1 MTDVAEAEKGKN
13 GDGKPQAGGGGLEN
27 AEDWKPP
34 ELGVESP
41 EQIAERQ
48 KIAARL
54 ALRNLSGPQKA
65 AIVIMAIGEER
76 ASKMFERMDNEEIKY
91 ISQAM
96 ATLGSQKSEVVEELL
111 VLFVSQFSSTGTVI
125 GGFEN
130 MERLLGTAMSAERAA
145 EIMGDIR
152 GPAGRTMWDKLA
164 HIQEVTLAAYLKNEY
179 PQTIAVVL
187 SKIVPDHA
195 ARVLAELPEDL
206 ASEVVARMLSGE
218 PVKKEILGTIETTL
232 ATEFM
237 TNLARTSRR
246 DSHEMMAEIFNNFD
260 RTTEGRIMAGL
271 EVKDKEGAERIK
283 ALMFTFE
290 DLMKLDP
297 GGVQTLLRDV
307 DKADLALGLKG
318 ATPELHDLFFGNMAE
333 RAGNILREE
342 MDTTGPVRLKDVEEA
357 QSKIVALAK
366 ELSEKGEIVIPEGGG
381 DDELV
386 Y

>member
-1 MTDVAEAEKGKN
+1 MTDTAEAQKKPEGQ
-13 GDGKPQAGGGGLEN
+13 GDSNPE
-27 AEDWKPP
+27 WKPP
-34 ELGVESP
+34 ELGVETP

-48 KIAARL
+48 RTAARL
-54 ALRNLSGPQKA
+54 ALRSLSGPQKA

-76 ASKMFERMDNEEIKY
+76 AAQMFQRMDNEEIKY

-96 ATLGSQKSEVVEELL
+96 ATLTSQKSEVVEELL
-111 VLFVSQFSSTGTVI
+111 VLFVSQFSSTGSVI

-130 MERLLGTAMSAERAA
+130 MERLLGSAMSSERAA

-164 HIQEVTLAAYLKNEY
+164 HIQEVTLASYLKNEY

-195 ARVLAELPEDL
+195 ARVLAELPEKV
-206 ASEVVARMLSGE
+206 ANEVVARMLSGE
-218 PVKKEILGTIETTL
+218 PVKKEILKTIEVTL
-232 ATEFM
+232 SKEFM
-237 TNLARTSRR
+237 ANLSRTSRR
-246 DSHEMMAEIFNNFD
+246 DSHEMMAEIFNSFD
-260 RTTEGRIMAGL
+260 RSTEGRLMAGL
-271 EVKDKEGAERIK
+271 EEIDKEGAEKIK

-307 DKADLALGLKG
+307 NKDDLAIGLKG
-318 ATPELHDLFFGNMAE
+318 ATPDLHDLFFGNMAE

-342 MDTTGPVRLKDVEEA
+342 MESTGPVRLKDVEEA
-357 QSKIVALAK
+357 QARIVAKAK
-366 ELSEKGEIVIPEGGG
+366 ELSEKGDIVIPEGGG

>member
-1 MTDVAEAEKGKN
+1 MTDVAEANKT
-13 GDGKPQAGGGGLEN
+13 EN
-27 AEDWKPP
+27 ETSEEWKPP
-34 ELGVESP
+34 ELGSESP

-48 KIAARL
+48 KVAARL

-76 ASKMFERMDNEEIKY
+76 AAQMFQRMDNEEIKY

-96 ATLGSQKSEVVEELL
+96 ATLTTQKSEVVEELL
-111 VLFVSQFSSTGTVI
+111 LHFVSQFSSTGTVI
-125 GGFEN
+125 GGFEQ
-130 MERLLGTAMSAERAA
+130 MEKLLGSSMSADRAA

-164 HIQEVTLAAYLKNEY
+164 HIQEATLAAYLKNEY

-187 SKIVPDHA
+187 TKIVPDHA
-195 ARVLAELPEDL
+195 ARVLGELPEEL

-218 PVKKEILGTIETTL
+218 PVKKEILQTIEKTL

-237 TNLARTSRR
+237 ANLARTSRR
-246 DSHEMMAEIFNNFD
+246 DAHEMMAEIFNNFD
-260 RTTEGRIMAGL
+260 KSTETKLMDGL
-271 EVKDKEGAERIK
+271 EQRDKEGAERIK

-297 GGVQTLLRDV
+297 SGVQTLLRDV
-307 DKADLALGLKG
+307 DKGDLAIALKG
-318 ATPELHDLFFGNMAE
+318 ATPEISDLFFNNMAE
-333 RAGNILREE
+333 RAASILREDME
-342 MDTTGPVRLKDVEEA
+342 TTGPVRLKDVEES
-357 QSKIVALAK
+357 QGKIVTKAK
-366 ELSEKGEIVIPEGGG
+366 ELSEKGDIVIPEGGG
-381 DDELV
+381 DDELI

>member
-1 MTDVAEAEKGKN
+1 MTDVAEAKDNENTNKGDIGSDN
-13 GDGKPQAGGGGLEN
+13 
-27 AEDWKPP
+27 WKPP
-34 ELGVESP
+34 ELGAETP

-48 KIAARL
+48 KVAARL

-76 ASKMFERMDNEEIKY
+76 AGEMFQRMDNEEIKY

-96 ATLGSQKSEVVEELL
+96 ATLTTQKSEVVEELL
-111 VLFVSQFSSTGTVI
+111 LYFVSQFSSTGTVI
-125 GGFEN
+125 GGFEQ
-130 MERLLGTAMSAERAA
+130 MEKLLGSSMSAERAA

-164 HIQEVTLAAYLKNEY
+164 HIQEATLAAYLKNEY

-187 SKIVPDHA
+187 TKIVPDHA
-195 ARVLAELPEDL
+195 ARVLGELPEEL

-218 PVKKEILGTIETTL
+218 PVKKEILQTIEKTL

-237 TNLARTSRR
+237 ANLARTSRR
-246 DSHEMMAEIFNNFD
+246 DAHEMMAEIFNNFD
-260 RTTEGRIMAGL
+260 KSTETKLMDGL
-271 EVKDKEGAERIK
+271 EKRDKEGADRIK

-297 GGVQTLLRDV
+297 SGVQTLLRDV
-307 DKADLALGLKG
+307 DKGDLAIALKG
-318 ATPELHDLFFGNMAE
+318 ATPEISELFFNNMAE
-333 RAGNILREE
+333 RAASILREDME
-342 MDTTGPVRLKDVEEA
+342 TTGPVRLKDVEES
-357 QSKIVALAK
+357 QGKIVAKAK
-366 ELSEKGEIVIPEGGG
+366 ELSEKGDIVIPEGGG
-381 DDELV
+381 DDELI

>member
-1 MTDVAEAEKGKN
+1 MTDVAEANKT
-13 GDGKPQAGGGGLEN
+13 EN
-27 AEDWKPP
+27 ETSEEWKPP
-34 ELGVESP
+34 ELGSESP

-48 KIAARL
+48 KVAARL

-76 ASKMFERMDNEEIKY
+76 AGEMFQRMDNEEIKY

-96 ATLGSQKSEVVEELL
+96 ATLTTQKSEVVEELL
-111 VLFVSQFSSTGTVI
+111 LHFVSQFSSTGTVI
-125 GGFEN
+125 GGFEQ
-130 MERLLGTAMSAERAA
+130 MEKLLGSSMSADRAA

-164 HIQEVTLAAYLKNEY
+164 HIQEATLAAYLKNEY

-187 SKIVPDHA
+187 TKIVPDHA
-195 ARVLAELPEDL
+195 ARVLGELPEEL

-218 PVKKEILGTIETTL
+218 PVKKEILQTIEKTL

-237 TNLARTSRR
+237 ANLARTSRR
-246 DSHEMMAEIFNNFD
+246 DAHEMMAEIFNNFD
-260 RTTEGRIMAGL
+260 KSTETKLMDGL
-271 EVKDKEGAERIK
+271 EQRDKEGAERIK

-297 GGVQTLLRDV
+297 SGVQTLLRDV
-307 DKADLALGLKG
+307 DKGDLAIALKG
-318 ATPELHDLFFGNMAE
+318 ATPEISDLFFNNMAE
-333 RAGNILREE
+333 RAASILREDME
-342 MDTTGPVRLKDVEEA
+342 TTGPVRLKDVEES
-357 QSKIVALAK
+357 QGKIVTKAK
-366 ELSEKGEIVIPEGGG
+366 ELSEKGDIVIPEGGG
-381 DDELV
+381 DDELI

>member
-1 MTDVAEAEKGKN
+1 MTDVAEANKT
-13 GDGKPQAGGGGLEN
+13 EN
-27 AEDWKPP
+27 ETSEEWKPP
-34 ELGVESP
+34 ELGSESP

-48 KIAARL
+48 KVAARL

-76 ASKMFERMDNEEIKY
+76 AGEMFQRMDNEEIKY

-96 ATLGSQKSEVVEELL
+96 ATLTTQKSEVVEELL
-111 VLFVSQFSSTGTVI
+111 LHFVSQFSSTGTVI
-125 GGFEN
+125 GGFEQ
-130 MERLLGTAMSAERAA
+130 MEKLLGSSMSADRAA

-164 HIQEVTLAAYLKNEY
+164 HIQEATLAAYLKNEY

-187 SKIVPDHA
+187 TKIVPDHA
-195 ARVLAELPEDL
+195 ARVLGELPEEL

-218 PVKKEILGTIETTL
+218 PVKKEILQTIEKTL

-237 TNLARTSRR
+237 ANLARTSRR
-246 DSHEMMAEIFNNFD
+246 DAHEMMAEIFNNFD
-260 RTTEGRIMAGL
+260 KSTETKLMDGL
-271 EVKDKEGAERIK
+271 EQRDKEGAERIK

-297 GGVQTLLRDV
+297 SGVQTLLRDV
-307 DKADLALGLKG
+307 DKGDLAIALKG
-318 ATPELHDLFFGNMAE
+318 ATPEISELFFNNMAE
-333 RAGNILREE
+333 RAASILREDME
-342 MDTTGPVRLKDVEEA
+342 TTGPVRIKDVEES
-357 QSKIVALAK
+357 QGKIVAKAK
-366 ELSEKGEIVIPEGGG
+366 ELSEKGDIVIPEGGG
-381 DDELV
+381 DDELI

>member
-1 MTDVAEAEKGKN
+1 MTDTAEAQKT
-13 GDGKPQAGGGGLEN
+13 DGEN
-27 AEDWKPP
+27 KSDPEWKPP
-34 ELGVESP
+34 ELGVETP

-48 KIAARL
+48 RTAARL
-54 ALRNLSGPQKA
+54 ALRSLSGPQKA

-76 ASKMFERMDNEEIKY
+76 AAQMFQRMDNEEIKY

-96 ATLGSQKSEVVEELL
+96 ATLTSQKSEVVEELL
-111 VLFVSQFSSTGTVI
+111 VLFVSQFSSTGSVI

-130 MERLLGTAMSAERAA
+130 MERLLGSAMSSERAA

-164 HIQEVTLAAYLKNEY
+164 HIQEVTLASYLKNEY

-195 ARVLAELPEDL
+195 ARVLTELPEKV
-206 ASEVVARMLSGE
+206 ANEVVARMLSGE
-218 PVKKEILGTIETTL
+218 PVKKEILKTIETTL
-232 ATEFM
+232 SKEFM
-237 TNLARTSRR
+237 ANLSRTSRR
-246 DSHEMMAEIFNNFD
+246 DSHEMMAEIFNSFD
-260 RTTEGRIMAGL
+260 RSTEGRLMAGL
-271 EVKDKEGAERIK
+271 EEIDKEGAEKIK

-307 DKADLALGLKG
+307 NKDDLAIGLKG
-318 ATPELHDLFFGNMAE
+318 ATPDLHDLFFGNMAE

-342 MDTTGPVRLKDVEEA
+342 MESTGPVRLKDVEEA
-357 QSKIVALAK
+357 QARIVAKAK
-366 ELSEKGEIVIPEGGG
+366 ELSEKGDIVIPEGGG